1 MRICSLLPGATEIL
15 FALGLGDHIVG
26 VTHECDYPAEARQ
39 KPVVVRTGIDPNRLS
54 SSEIDREVSAILAGG
69 NNLYTLDQQALRDS
83 APDLIL
89 TQSLCHVCALDY
101 NHVVEVARSLPRAPQ
116 ILSLNPHSLSELMDD
131 VLRIGAATHENAAA
145 AKLVRSF
152 TKRIQTVGERQS
164 ARRPRVVCLEW
175 FDPLYIAGHWVPE
188 VVGLAG
194 AEDVLGRAGEPS
206 VKIEWRNVIEAKP
219 DALLLMP
226 CGFDVR
232 RTVRE
237 ATPLRRLEGWNELP
251 AVKSGNVF
259 ALNGNAYFS
268 RPGPR
273 LVDGLEILAR
283 ILHPG
288 DDSTEASAAAAK
300 KIIH

>member
-15 FALGLGDHIVG
+15 FALGLGDRIVG
-26 VTHECDYPAEARQ
+26 VTHECDYPPEARQ
-39 KPVVVRTGIDPNRLS
+39 KPVVVHTGIDPNRLS

-69 NNLYTLDQQALRDS
+69 NHLYTLDQRALLDS

-89 TQSLCHVCALDY
+89 TQSLCEVCALDY
-101 NHVVEVARSLPRAPQ
+101 NDVVEAARSLPHPPR
-116 ILSLNPHSLSELMDD
+116 ILSLNPHSLSELLED
-131 VLRIGAATHENAAA
+131 VMRIGAATNENEAAIN
-145 AKLVRSF
+145 LVRNF
-152 TKRIQTVGERQS
+152 KERIQTVGQRELG
-164 ARRPRVVCLEW
+164 RRPRVVCLEW
-175 FDPLYIAGHWVPE
+175 FDPLYVAGHWVPE

-194 AEDVLGRAGEPS
+194 GEDVLGHAGEPS
-206 VKIEWRNVIEAKP
+206 VKIEWRSVIEAKP

-226 CGFDVR
+226 CGFDLR

-237 ATPLRRLEGWNELP
+237 ATPLRQLEGWNDLR

-283 ILHPG
+283 ILHPARFSG
-288 DDSTEASAAAAK
+288 EASPLDAK
-300 KIIH
+300 RVIH

>member
-26 VTHECDYPAEARQ
+26 VTHECDYPPDARL
-39 KPVVVRTGIDPNRLS
+39 KPIVVRTGIDPDRLT
-54 SSEIDREVSAILAGG
+54 SSEIDREVSVILAGG
-69 NNLYTLDQQALRDS
+69 NNLYTLDQQALRAS

-89 TQSLCHVCALDY
+89 TQGLCEVCALDY
-101 NHVVEVARSLPRAPQ
+101 NHVVEAARSLAHPPR
-116 ILSLNPHSLSELMDD
+116 ILSLNPHSLSELLDD
-131 VLRIGAATHENAAA
+131 IVRIGAATNADEAAA
-145 AKLVRSF
+145 RLVRSS
-152 TKRIQTVGERQS
+152 KERIQTVGEREPG
-164 ARRPRVVCLEW
+164 RRPRVVCLEW
-175 FDPLYIAGHWVPE
+175 FDPLYVAGHWVPE
-188 VVGLAG
+188 VVELAG
-194 AEDVLGRAGEPS
+194 GEDVLGRPGEPS
-206 VKIEWRNVIEAKP
+206 AKIDWQRVVAAQP

-237 ATPLRRLEGWNELP
+237 ATPLRRLEGWNDLP
-251 AVKSGNVF
+251 AVKSGNIY

-283 ILHPG
+283 ILHPA
-288 DDSTEASAAAAK
+288 DFSSEASPLDVK
-300 KIIH
+300 RVIH